1 MAELSDR
8 IFIRGQAAN
17 LEILLDLKASLLVL
31 EEAAAEVVVPVEVQL
46 QD

>member
-1 MAELSDR
+1 MAGLLDR
-8 IFIRGQAAN
+8 IFIQGQAAN

-31 EEAAAEVVVPVEVQL
+31 EEAAVEVVVPVEVQL